1 MTTTTPT
8 RLPPAIET
16 ALQRVRLAARTAA
29 EKGVNGMGLAALSA
43 NSTAQRDALLGGQF
57 ELNRKLALFTATF
70 NETVEDSVARE
81 VAPRNTQSSGPT
93 TWDMMTLVADHEVEI
108 KVLAD
113 RFALD
118 IQNQCEW
125 ELRELDTYMG
135 AAMHLKTADS
145 ERNPLR
151 PEIIGRALVRAI
163 EATTERP
170 EVRKA
175 LSIEIGRTLANMMRQ
190 TYLDVMGDLRAAGVK
205 PLKMT
210 VRATEGPGAHVGSYE
225 TGYDHLPTST
235 GSTTSGS
242 LSGHGA
248 LGAGATGGGSG
259 NGGMAGFARSSRGS
273 GVDGFASSI
282 RDANDLTQFP
292 ATEAGGDGAR
302 PARGHS
308 SASGATLGQID
319 PELMTLLRRLAYTA
333 PPEVTSGPTTGGSLG
348 GAITHLHSGAGGL
361 VGTNL
366 IVAHRDELRQAA
378 TGALD
383 HMVIDVVGSLFDQI
397 LSDPKVP
404 PQMARQIGRL
414 QLPVLRAALGDPTFF
429 SSRRHPVRRF
439 VNRIASLGVAF
450 DDLDDEDGK
459 AFLKLV
465 KELVQ
470 EIVEGDFDQIQLYEQ
485 KLEAL
490 ELFVVD
496 QNRREVQRQ
505 GKADEVLALKEN
517 QLRLQ
522 QRYAAQLRHG
532 LQDVPAPDFLRD
544 FVSSV
549 WSQAV
554 MKCALDDGHDSP
566 SVARQRLAGR
576 ELLMSV
582 QPKGSPAQR
591 KAFLIALPTL
601 MKTLNAGMDMIKW
614 PEVARKDFFGKLLP
628 AHSESLKGEAMRT
641 LDYNLLLKQIDS
653 VLGAPIPKASEL
665 PPMPAS
671 ELPVLLDAVQP
682 HTFTEA
688 EAKAIGL
695 VDERSI
701 DWNGKL
707 DVELE
712 AEPELHEVD
721 IQIDGMPEPEPV
733 EPSRGSSLA
742 DHVQIGFAY
751 QMHIDGEW
759 HKVRLS
765 HVSAGRTFFVFT
777 RGHKHVRTI
786 SMTYRMLS
794 RLCEGNRLRAF
805 EHAYLLERATA
816 RARHQL
822 AQLRVG
828 GGKTPP
834 AASANATNPAQL
846 VRH

>member
-1 MTTTTPT
+1 MTTTTHT

-16 ALQRVRLAARTAA
+16 ALQRVRLAARAAA
-29 EKGVNGMGLAALSA
+29 EKGVNGLGLAALSA

-57 ELNRKLALFTATF
+57 ELNRKLAVFTATF
-70 NETVEDSVARE
+70 NETMEDSVARE
-81 VAPRNTQSSGPT
+81 VMPRNTHSSGPT
-93 TWDMMTLVADHEVEI
+93 TWDMMTLVEDHEVEI

-163 EATTERP
+163 EATTDRP

-175 LSIEIGRTLANMMRQ
+175 LSIEIGRTLANAMRQ

-210 VRATEGPGAHVGSYE
+210 VRATEGPGSHVGLLS
-225 TGYDHLPTST
+225 DRLRPTCPAAPAPARAACSR
-235 GSTTSGS
+235 GI
-242 LSGHGA
+242 GA
-248 LGAGATGGGSG
+248 LGGATRQHHT
-259 NGGMAGFARSSRGS
+259 AFARSSRGS

-282 RDANDLTQFP
+282 RDPNDLTQFP
-292 ATEAGGDGAR
+292 ATEAGADGAR
-302 PARGHS
+302 AARGNS
-308 SASGATLGQID
+308 GASGATLGQID

-333 PPEVTSGPTTGGSLG
+333 PPEVAGAATTGGGLHG
-348 GAITHLHSGAGGL
+348 TITHLQSGAGGL
-361 VGTNL
+361 AGPNL

-470 EIVEGDFDQIQLYEQ
+470 EIVEGDFDQIQLYDQ
-485 KLEAL
+485 KLESL

-505 GKADEVLALKEN
+505 GKADEVLAHKEN

-554 MKCALDDGHDSP
+554 MKTALDDGHDSP
-566 SVARQRLAGR
+566 SVARLRLAGR
-576 ELLMSV
+576 DLLMSV

-641 LDYNLLLKQIDS
+641 LDYNLLLKQVDACWALRS
-653 VLGAPIPKASEL
+653 RRRANCRQCRPPSCRCCSTPCRPTPSPRPRPRRSAWSTSSRSTGTASSTSSSK
-665 PPMPAS
+665 PNPRC
-671 ELPVLLDAVQP
+671 V
-682 HTFTEA
+682 
-688 EAKAIGL
+688 
-695 VDERSI
+695 RSTSRST
-701 DWNGKL
+701 
-707 DVELE
+707 
-712 AEPELHEVD
+712 ACPS
-721 IQIDGMPEPEPV
+721 
-733 EPSRGSSLA
+733 PSRWSRRA
-742 DHVQIGFAY
+742 A
-751 QMHIDGEW
+751 
-759 HKVRLS
+759 VRWPTTCR
-765 HVSAGRTFFVFT
+765 SASPTRCTSTASGTRCGCRT
-777 RGHKHVRTI
+777 
-786 SMTYRMLS
+786 
-794 RLCEGNRLRAF
+794 
-805 EHAYLLERATA
+805 
-816 RARHQL
+816 
-822 AQLRVG
+822 
-828 GGKTPP
+828 
-834 AASANATNPAQL
+834 
-846 VRH
+846 

>member
-8 RLPPAIET
+8 RLPTALET
-16 ALQRVRLAARTAA
+16 ALQRVRLAARQAA
-29 EKGVNGMGLAALSA
+29 EKCVNSLGLSALSA
-43 NSTAQRDALLGGQF
+43 TSTAQRDALLGGQF
-57 ELNRKLALFTATF
+57 ELNRKLALFCATF
-70 NETVEDSVARE
+70 NESMEDSVLRE
-81 VAPRNTQSSGPT
+81 VRPHNTNASGPT
-93 TWDMMTLVADHEVEI
+93 TWDMMSLVEHHEVEI

-118 IQNQCEW
+118 IQNECEW
-125 ELRELDTYMG
+125 ELRELDTYIG

-151 PEIIGRALVRAI
+151 PEVIGRALVRAI
-163 EATTERP
+163 EATTDRP
-170 EVRKA
+170 DVQKA
-175 LSIEIGRTLANMMRQ
+175 LSIEVGRALAAAIRQ

-210 VRATEGPGAHVGSYE
+210 VRGTEGPGAHVGSYD
-225 TGYDHLPTST
+225 TGYQHAPSTSS
-235 GSTTSGS
+235 GTSGVF
-242 LSGHGA
+242 SGLGA
-248 LGAGATGGGSG
+248 LGGPDSGSG
-259 NGGMAGFARSSRGS
+259 TGGFARSSRGA
-273 GVDGFASSI
+273 GVDGFASSV
-282 RDANDLTQFP
+282 RDPSDLTQFP
-292 ATEAGGDGAR
+292 ATESGTSGAR
-302 PARGHS
+302 GRGYS
-308 SASGATLGQID
+308 SGSGATLGQID
-319 PELMTLLRRLAYTA
+319 PELMGLLRRLAYTT
-333 PPEVTSGPTTGGSLG
+333 PPEVTSGSTTGGGLHG
-348 GAITHLHSGAGGL
+348 TITHLQSAAGGL
-361 VGTNL
+361 AGPNL
-366 IVAHRDELRQAA
+366 IIAHRDELRQAA

-490 ELFVVD
+490 EAFVVD

-505 GKADEVLALKEN
+505 GKADEVLAHKEN

-522 QRYAAQLRHG
+522 QRYAAQLRHA
-532 LQDVPAPDFLRD
+532 LHDVPAPDFLRD

-554 MKCALDDGHDSP
+554 MLSAINDGHDSP
-566 SVARQRLAGR
+566 SVARLRLAGR
-576 ELLMSV
+576 DLLMSV

-614 PEVARKDFFGKLLP
+614 PEVARKDFFSKLLP
-628 AHSESLKGEAMRT
+628 AHSESLKGEAMTT
-641 LDYNLLLKQIDS
+641 LDYNLLLKQVDT
-653 VLGAPIPKASEL
+653 VLGAPIPKATEL

-671 ELPVLLDAVQP
+671 ELPVLLDAVQA

-695 VDERSI
+695 VDEQSI
-701 DWNGKL
+701 DWTGK
-707 DVELE
+707 VEVE
-712 AEPELHEVD
+712 IESEPEVSEVD

-733 EPSRGSSLA
+733 EPSRGGSLA

-751 QMHIDGEW
+751 QMHIDGKW
-759 HKVRLS
+759 QKVRLS

-777 RGHKHVRTI
+777 RGQKHLRTI

-794 RLCEGNRLRAF
+794 KMCEANRLRAF

-822 AQLRVG
+822 AQLRVSS
-828 GGKTPP
+828 KTSP
-834 AASANATNPAQL
+834 ATSAKTTPAQL

>member
-1 MTTTTPT
+1 MTTTTHT

-16 ALQRVRLAARTAA
+16 ALQRVRLAARKAA
-29 EKGVNGMGLAALSA
+29 EKGVNSLGLAALSA

-57 ELNRKLALFTATF
+57 ELNRKLAVFTATF
-70 NETVEDSVARE
+70 NETMEDSVARE
-81 VAPRNTQSSGPT
+81 VRPRNTNSSGPT
-93 TWDMMTLVADHEVEI
+93 TWDMMSLVEDHEVEI

-135 AAMHLKTADS
+135 AAMHLKAADQ

-163 EATTERP
+163 EATTDRP

-175 LSIEIGRTLANMMRQ
+175 LSIEIGRTLANAMRQ

-210 VRATEGPGAHVGSYE
+210 VRATEGPGARVGSYE
-225 TGYDHLPTST
+225 TGYDQLPHST
-235 GSTTSGS
+235 GSGTSGVF
-242 LSGHGA
+242 SGLGA
-248 LGAGATGGGSG
+248 LGGGSEG
-259 NGGMAGFARSSRGS
+259 APAAFARSSRGG

-282 RDANDLTQFP
+282 RDATDLTKFP
-292 ATEAGGDGAR
+292 ATEVAADGAR
-302 PARGHS
+302 AGRG
-308 SASGATLGQID
+308 SAGGATLGQID
-319 PELMTLLRRLAYTA
+319 PELMTLLRRLAYTT
-333 PPEVTSGPTTGGSLG
+333 PPDVATGHSTSGGGLAG
-348 GAITHLHSGAGGL
+348 TITHLNSGAGGL
-361 VGTNL
+361 AGPNL

-378 TGALD
+378 TGTLD

-397 LSDPKVP
+397 LSDPNVP

-439 VNRIASLGVAF
+439 INRIASLGVAF

-470 EIVEGDFDQIQLYEQ
+470 EIVAGDFDQIQLYEQ
-485 KLEAL
+485 KLESL

-505 GKADEVLALKEN
+505 GNADEVLAHKES

-522 QRYAAQLRHG
+522 QRYAAQLRHS

-554 MKCALDDGHDSP
+554 MKSAIDDGHDSP
-566 SVARQRLAGR
+566 SVARLRLAGR
-576 ELLMSV
+576 DLLMSV

-614 PEVARKDFFGKLLP
+614 PEVARKDFFAKLLP

-641 LDYNLLLKQIDS
+641 LDYNLLLKQVDG

-671 ELPVLLDAVQP
+671 ELPVLLDAVQDN
-682 HTFTEA
+682 TFTEA

-712 AEPELHEVD
+712 AEPEVHEVD

-751 QMHIDGEW
+751 QMHIDGAW

-777 RGHKHVRTI
+777 RGHKHLRTI

-816 RARHQL
+816 RARQQL

-828 GGKTPP
+828 GGKASP
-834 AASANATNPAQL
+834 AASEAAAPAQL

>member
-1 MTTTTPT
+1 MTTTTPI
-8 RLPPAIET
+8 RLPPAIDT
-16 ALQRVRLAARTAA
+16 ALQRVRLAARKAA
-29 EKGVNGMGLAALSA
+29 EKSVNGLGLAALSA
-43 NSTAQRDALLGGQF
+43 TSTAHRDALLGGQF
-57 ELNRKLALFTATF
+57 ELNRKMAVFAAAF
-70 NETVEDSVARE
+70 NESMEDSVMRE
-81 VAPRNTQSSGPT
+81 VRPRSASATGPT
-93 TWDMMTLVADHEVEI
+93 TWDMMTLVEDHEVEI

-135 AAMHLKTADS
+135 AVLHLKSADS

-151 PEIIGRALVRAI
+151 PELIGRALVRAI
-163 EATTERP
+163 EAIADRI

-175 LSIEIGRTLANMMRQ
+175 LSLEIGRTLAAAMRQ

-205 PLKMT
+205 PLNLT

-225 TGYDHLPTST
+225 TGYEHHST
-235 GSTTSGS
+235 GSGTNGTS
-242 LSGHGA
+242 SGMGA
-248 LGAGATGGGSG
+248 LGGA
-259 NGGMAGFARSSRGS
+259 NGAATPPAFARSSRGG
-273 GVDGFASSI
+273 GVEGFASSV
-282 RDANDLTQFP
+282 RDPNDLTKFP
-292 ATEAGGDGAR
+292 ATEVSGDGR
-302 PARGHS
+302 RGYGS
-308 SASGATLGQID
+308 SGATLGQID
-319 PELMTLLRRLAYTA
+319 PELMGLLRRLAYTT
-333 PPEVTSGPTTGGSLG
+333 PPDVVSGPTTGGGLHG
-348 GAITHLHSGAGGL
+348 TINHLHSGHGGL
-361 VGTNL
+361 AGANL

-383 HMVIDVVGSLFDQI
+383 HMVIDVVAALFDQI
-397 LSDPKVP
+397 LSDAKVP
-404 PQMARQIGRL
+404 PQFARLIARL

-439 VNRIASLGVAF
+439 VNRIASLGIAF

-459 AFLKLV
+459 AFIKLV
-465 KELVQ
+465 KDLVQ
-470 EIVEGDFDQIQLYEQ
+470 QIVEGDFEQIQLYEQ
-485 KLEAL
+485 KLEEL
-490 ELFVVD
+490 EAFVVD

-505 GKADEVLALKEN
+505 GNADEVLAQKET

-554 MKCALDDGHDSP
+554 MKTALDDGHDSP
-566 SVARQRLAGR
+566 AVARLRLAGR
-576 ELLMSV
+576 DLLMSV

-641 LDYNLLLKQIDS
+641 LDYNLLLKQVDG
-653 VLGAPIPKASEL
+653 VLGAAIPKTSEL

-671 ELPVLLDAVQP
+671 ELPVLLDAVQAN
-682 HTFTEA
+682 TFTEA
-688 EAKAIGL
+688 EARAIGL

-701 DWNGKL
+701 DWQGKV

-712 AEPELHEVD
+712 AEPEVSEVD

-751 QMHIDGEW
+751 QMHIDGQW
-759 HKVRLS
+759 QKVRLA

-777 RGHKHVRTI
+777 RGTKHVRTI

-794 RLCEGNRLRAF
+794 KMCESNRLRAF

-816 RARHQL
+816 RARAQL

-828 GGKTPP
+828 GGKAAPIQPSERAVP
-834 AASANATNPAQL
+834 AAPAQL

>member
-8 RLPPAIET
+8 RLPPALET
-16 ALQRVRLAARTAA
+16 ALQRLRLAARAAA
-29 EKGVNGMGLAALSA
+29 EKSVNNLGLAALSA
-43 NSTAQRDALLGGQF
+43 TSTAQRDALLGGQF
-57 ELNRKLALFTATF
+57 ELNRKLALFCTTF
-70 NETVEDSVARE
+70 NETMEDSVVRE
-81 VAPRNTQSSGPT
+81 VRPRNTNASGPT
-93 TWDMMTLVADHEVEI
+93 TWDMMSLVEDHEVEI

-125 ELRELDTYMG
+125 ELRELDTYIG

-151 PEIIGRALVRAI
+151 PEVIGRALVRAI
-163 EATTERP
+163 EITSDRK

-175 LSIEIGRTLANMMRQ
+175 LSVEIGRSLAKAMRQ
-190 TYLDVMGDLRAAGVK
+190 TYLDVMGDLRAAGVT

-210 VRATEGPGAHVGSYE
+210 VRSTEGPGANVGSYE
-225 TGYDHLPTST
+225 TGYDHAPST
-235 GSTTSGS
+235 GAGTTGA

-248 LGAGATGGGSG
+248 LGGTTGGG
-259 NGGMAGFARSSRGS
+259 AAFARSSRGS
-273 GVDGFASSI
+273 GIDGFASSI
-282 RDANDLTQFP
+282 RDATELSQFP
-292 ATEAGGDGAR
+292 ATEADAGRAV
-302 PARGHS
+302 RGHGG
-308 SASGATLGQID
+308 SAATLGQID
-319 PELMTLLRRLAYTA
+319 PELMGLLRRLAYTA
-333 PPEVTSGPTTGGSLG
+333 PPDVASGPTTGGGLHG
-348 GAITHLHSGAGGL
+348 TIAHLQSGAGGL
-361 VGTNL
+361 VGPNL
-366 IVAHRDELRQAA
+366 IVAHREELRQAA

-414 QLPVLRAALGDPTFF
+414 QLPVLRAALGDQTFF

-485 KLEAL
+485 KLESL
-490 ELFVVD
+490 ELFVLD

-505 GKADEVLALKEN
+505 GKADEVLAQKEN

-532 LQDVPAPDFLRD
+532 LTDVPGPDFLRD

-554 MKCALDDGHDSP
+554 MLSALNDGHDSP
-566 SVARQRLAGR
+566 TVARLRLAGR
-576 ELLMSV
+576 DLLMSV

-591 KAFLIALPTL
+591 KMFLIALPTL
-601 MKTLNAGMDMIKW
+601 MKTLNVGMDMIKW
-614 PEVARKDFFGKLLP
+614 PEVARKDFFSKLLP
-628 AHSESLKGEAMRT
+628 AHSESLKGESMTT
-641 LDYNLLLKQIDS
+641 LDYNLLLKQVDA

-671 ELPVLLDAVQP
+671 ELPVLLDAVQAN
-682 HTFTEA
+682 TFTEA

-695 VDERSI
+695 VDEQSI
-701 DWNGKL
+701 DWNGKV

-712 AEPELHEVD
+712 AEPEVHEVD
-721 IQIDGMPEPEPV
+721 IRIDGMPEPEPV
-733 EPSRGSSLA
+733 EPSRGGSLA

-759 HKVRLS
+759 QKVRLS

-777 RGHKHVRTI
+777 RGQKHLRTV

-794 RLCEGNRLRAF
+794 KMCEANRLRAF

-828 GGKTPP
+828 GKAAP
-834 AASANATNPAQL
+834 AASAKVTPAQL